1 MPKVEIY
8 PFFTQGFPG
17 PMLRS
22 LHLMIPDLTWLFAVV
37 FFSNT
42 IEAIAGF
49 GATILALTFGA
60 TWFPIEELVPILVPL
75 NLLLSFLIVVRN
87 RDAVDYRLLWTRMLP
102 FAAIGLPIGLVLFQV
117 VTGSALKIAFAVFV
131 LVLSARE
138 LLLKALA
145 KQDTRGALSTNAERL
160 LMIGSGTLQGL
171 YASGGPLA
179 VYFASRT
186 ITDKGRF
193 RASLSFFWLI
203 LNSVTTTTLI
213 FTAKITSYTFI
224 YSLRLLPF
232 VLAGLLAGS
241 YFHHRISENRFRILV
256 YGLLF
261 FAGSSLLYRSLNF
274 R

>member
-1 MPKVEIY
+1 
-8 PFFTQGFPG
+8 
-17 PMLRS
+17 MLRS
-22 LHLMIPDLTWLFAVV
+22 LHPMISDLTWLFGIV

-49 GATILALTFGA
+49 GATILALTFGS
-60 TWFPIEELVPILVPL
+60 TWFPLEELVPILVPL

-87 RDAVDYRLLWTRMLP
+87 RDSVDYPLLWKRMLP
-102 FAAIGLPIGLVLFQV
+102 YAAIGLPIGLALFQV
-117 VTGSALKIAFAVFV
+117 VTGSALKIAFALFV
-131 LVLSARE
+131 LILSGRE
-138 LLLKALA
+138 LALKALS
-145 KQDTRGALSTNAERL
+145 KSESRGTLSQISEKL
-160 LMIGSGTLQGL
+160 LMVGSGILQGL

-186 ITDKGRF
+186 ISDKSRF

-203 LNSVTTTTLI
+203 LNSATTATLI
-213 FTAKITSYTFI
+213 FTSKITSYTFI

-241 YFHHRISENRFRILV
+241 YFHHKISESRFRLLV

-261 FAGSSLLYRSLNF
+261 FAGSSLLYRSLNV